1 LKSVRQRKNSFA
13 DLARPGQQQDSVKSR
28 EQYEGKFLSGKDAKE
43 VKHDWEIAGVLVEAW
58 D

>member
-1 LKSVRQRKNSFA
+1 MRQRKNSFA